1 MSKFN
6 EGNYPLERSFDDNN
20 ALRKPSVAASAAP
33 NVQQDVRT
41 PLQAT
46 GRLTVMA
53 NAEHQ
58 RPDA

>member
-6 EGNYPLERSFDDNN
+6 EGDYPLGRAFDVDN
-20 ALRKPSVAASAAP
+20 APHEPLVAASAAP

-41 PLQAT
+41 LPWAT
-46 GRLTVMA
+46 GRLIAMA
-53 NAEHQ
+53 NAARQ